1 MSSGRELAFWILD
14 GTTLTNRL
22 TNKCVEAQHKSLLQD
37 LPEDALPWRAARGD
51 AKERVFNLLIRDGV
65 EPRDNLQEK
74 MLIGNY
80 SNDPTRRFSTYSGIS
95 EDLQELFG
103 EILEDH
109 YVIEGRGGARFLFP
123 FQTSLPGRYKFK
135 GRERMF
141 TGKILAFL
149 CQPTMDG
156 AGFNL
161 NLVNAFYELFN
172 GDTGLT
178 LLDATVLRIAD
189 EIHEGDK
196 VDTKNYCALAET
208 LVSRHYGGDLTPPG
222 AMLPTAHLRFQRDL
236 GAILSLKNLNRR
248 DLVNYAV
255 NIFYLHLA
263 LYFQRLGWLLEE
275 EFSHSLRCINDPT
288 VTLEAARRCFASGWE
303 DSPFAGSIAFR
314 VARGQPV
321 PVSGGDECVKSY
333 AEQNRRQLLMPA
345 NLSVLGAAREV
356 LLASGCDASKWTFS
370 DIVEQMRKEPEVG
383 ASLDEALQ
391 QMAIATMADR
401 PRQERDDIERQVA
414 LSVAGIEVFREALLK
429 TRRTDLRRRG
439 RDIVHALALRG
450 GRGYI
455 GQRGRSHFFFEIG
468 QDLLL
473 LLAKVIVSDKQM
485 PFRQFL
491 NELKKYG
498 FSPQDHYEVDRLAD
512 TLWVL
517 NLLEKHSDAGE
528 AMYVKH
534 FL

>member
-1 MSSGRELAFWILD
+1 MTSEQLAYWKFD
-14 GTTLTNRL
+14 GTTLTNRS
-22 TNKCVEAQHKSLLQD
+22 TNKSVQAQHKNLLQD
-37 LPEDALPWRAARGD
+37 LSEDALPWRAARGD

-65 EPRDNLQEK
+65 DPRDKLEEAV
-74 MLIGNY
+74 LIGDY
-80 SNDPTRRFSTYSGIS
+80 RNDPGRRFSEYADIS

-149 CQPTMDG
+149 CQPTIADS
-156 AGFNL
+156 GFNL
-161 NLVNAFYELFN
+161 DLINTFYGLFN
-172 GDTGLT
+172 GDAGLT
-178 LLDATVLRIAD
+178 LLDTTVLEIAD
-189 EIHEGDK
+189 RIHEGDK
-196 VDTKNYCALAET
+196 VDAKHYSALAET

-222 AMLPTAHLRFQRDL
+222 AMLPTTHLRFQRDL
-236 GAILSLKNLNRR
+236 EAILSLKNLNRR
-248 DLVNYAV
+248 DLVNYAI

-275 EFSHSLRCINDPT
+275 EFRHSLRCINDPT
-288 VTLEAARRCFASGWE
+288 VTLAAARRCFGTEWE

-321 PVSGGDECVKSY
+321 PISLGDECAKSY
-333 AEQNRRQLLMPA
+333 SEQNRRQLLLPA

-356 LLASGCDASKWTFS
+356 LSASGCDASKWSFA

-401 PRQERDDIERQVA
+401 PQQERDDIDRQVA
-414 LSVAGIEVFREALLK
+414 LSVPGIEVFRESLLK

-473 LLAKVIVSDKQM
+473 LLAKVIVSDEQM

-491 NELKKYG
+491 NELKRYG
-498 FSPQDHYEVDRLAD
+498 FYPQDHYEVDRLAD
-512 TLWVL
+512 TLRVL